1 MFIRPDLILQAM
13 EKLKVIQER
22 LKTRQSCEKSYIDF
36 RRRSLQF
43 EVKEWLYIKVSP
55 MKGVMKH
62 CNKGKLTPRYIGH
75 NGISNRVCNVS
86 YELELPK
93 ELAGVPLVFHI
104 SILKKFLCDPSLIIH
119 T

>member
-1 MFIRPDLILQAM
+1 MFIRPDLIFQAM

-43 EVKEWLYIKVSP
+43 EVEEWLYLKVSP
-55 MKGVMKH
+55 MKGVMKF
-62 CNKGKLTPRYIGH
+62 CKKGKLTPRYIGPIR
-75 NGISNRVCNVS
+75 ISNRVCHES

-104 SILKKFLCDPSLIIH
+104 SILKKFLCDPSLIIP